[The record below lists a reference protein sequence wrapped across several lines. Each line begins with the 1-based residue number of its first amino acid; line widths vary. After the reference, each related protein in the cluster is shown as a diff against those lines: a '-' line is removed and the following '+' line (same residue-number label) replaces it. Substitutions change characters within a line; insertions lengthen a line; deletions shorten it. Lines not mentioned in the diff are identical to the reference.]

1 MSVTVTENHQ
11 QQQRRK
17 VMFSSEI
24 ANEVADSIEQENLF
38 EDPSAADIFA
48 LAIYVSSD
56 DNRNESE

>member
-1 MSVTVTENHQ
+1 
-11 QQQRRK
+11 
-17 VMFSSEI
+17 MFSSEI
-24 ANEVADSIEQENLF
+24 ANEVADSIELENLF